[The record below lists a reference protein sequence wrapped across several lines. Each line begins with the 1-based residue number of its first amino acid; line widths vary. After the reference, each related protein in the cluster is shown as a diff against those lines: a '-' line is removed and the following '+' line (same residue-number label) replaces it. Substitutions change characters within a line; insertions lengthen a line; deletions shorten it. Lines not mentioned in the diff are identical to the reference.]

1 MSYTNINSEKF
12 IDQLI
17 DNLIVTSGLFKQRW
31 MQSTLRLMFGP
42 AFKRFAEVVSGLD
55 ESVASFGFPEASRQL
70 LPKFIRNAE
79 IVGQEHI
86 PHDGPVLII
95 SNHPGTVD
103 SLLIASR
110 LHRSDLKIVATEY
123 PFYQALSKLKN
134 NFIFTTN
141 KWNDRVS
148 AIRQSVRQLQDGG
161 ALLIFPRG
169 ILEPD
174 PAVMAGAE
182 TTISEWSP
190 SIELFLRK
198 VPEARLVIT
207 IVSGLIAPSS
217 LRNPIVRLGRN
228 PAERQTVVEIF
239 QMIRHIYLPRSLRV
253 SPKLT
258 FDAPRSALELFEQFG
273 KRGVMQE
280 IVQSAQ
286 QLMSTHLQS
295 FSPQFAQTQPPDS
308 DRGARAR

>member
-1 MSYTNINSEKF
+1 MSYTKINTEKF

-31 MQSTLRLMFGP
+31 MQSTMRLMFGP

>member
-1 MSYTNINSEKF
+1 MYTKINTEKF

-17 DNLIVTSGLFKQRW
+17 DNLIVTSGLFKQHW
-31 MQSTLRLMFGP
+31 MQSMLRLMFGP
-42 AFKRFAEVVSGLD
+42 AFNRFAEVISGLD
-55 ESVASFGFPEASRQL
+55 ESVARFGFPEASRQL

-95 SNHPGTVD
+95 SNHPGIMD
-103 SLLIASR
+103 GLLIASR
-110 LHRSDLKIVATEY
+110 LQRSDLKIVATEY
-123 PFYQALSKLKN
+123 PFHQALSKLKD

-190 SIELFLRK
+190 SVELFLRK

-228 PAERQTVVEIF
+228 PTERQTVAEIF
-239 QMIRHIYLPRSLRV
+239 QMIRHIYMPRSLRL

-280 IVQSAQ
+280 IVQSTQ
-286 QLMSTHLQS
+286 QLLNTHLQS
-295 FSPQFAQTQPPDS
+295 FSPQLDPAQPPEQV
-308 DRGARAR
+308 

>member
-1 MSYTNINSEKF
+1 VSYTKIDTEKF

-55 ESVASFGFPEASRQL
+55 ESVARFGFPEASRQL

-79 IVGQEHI
+79 IMGQEHL
-86 PHDGPVLII
+86 PQDGPVLII
-95 SNHPGTVD
+95 SNHPGIMD
-103 SLLIASR
+103 GLLIASR

-123 PFYQALSKLKN
+123 PFYQALSKLKD

-141 KWNDRVS
+141 EMNDKVS

-217 LRNPIVRLGRN
+217 LRNPFVRLGRN
-228 PAERQTVVEIF
+228 PVERQTAAEIF
-239 QMIRHIYLPRSLRV
+239 QMIRHIYIPRSLRV

-286 QLMSTHLQS
+286 QLLNTHLQY
-295 FSPQFAQTQPPDS
+295 FSPQLDPTQPPDPV
-308 DRGARAR
+308 R

>member
-1 MSYTNINSEKF
+1 FN
-12 IDQLI
+12 
-17 DNLIVTSGLFKQRW
+17 
-31 MQSTLRLMFGP
+31 
-42 AFKRFAEVVSGLD
+42 RFAEVISGLD
-55 ESVASFGFPEASRQL
+55 ESVARFGFPEASRQL
-70 LPKFIRNAE
+70 LPRFIKNTE
-79 IVGQEHI
+79 TVGQEHI

-95 SNHPGTVD
+95 SNHPGTLD
-103 SLLIASR
+103 GLLIASR
-110 LHRSDLKIVATEY
+110 LHRSDLKIVVTAY
-123 PFYQALSKLKN
+123 PFYQALSKLKD

-141 KWNDRVS
+141 AWNDKVS

-198 VPEARLVIT
+198 VPETRLVTT

-228 PAERQTVVEIF
+228 PAERQTVAEIF
-239 QMIRHIYLPRSLRV
+239 QMIRHIYMPRSLRV

-258 FDAPRSALELFEQFG
+258 FDAPRSARELFEQFG

-280 IVQSAQ
+280 IVHSAQ
-286 QLMSTHLQS
+286 QLLSAHLQS
-295 FSPQFAQTQPPDS
+295 FSPQLDKAQPPDPN
-308 DRGARAR
+308 RGARTG

>member
-1 MSYTNINSEKF
+1 MSYTKINTEKF

-31 MQSTLRLMFGP
+31 MQSTLRIMFGP
-42 AFKRFAEVVSGLD
+42 AFKRFAEVISGLD
-55 ESVASFGFPEASRQL
+55 ESVSRFGFPEASRQL
-70 LPKFIRNAE
+70 LPRFIKNTE

-95 SNHPGTVD
+95 SNHPGTLD
-103 SLLIASR
+103 GLLIASR
-110 LHRSDLKIVATEY
+110 LHRSDLKIVVTEY
-123 PFYQALSKLKN
+123 PFYQALSKLKD

-141 KWNDRVS
+141 AWNDKVS
-148 AIRQSVRQLQDGG
+148 AIRQSIRQLQEGG

-190 SIELFLRK
+190 SIELFLKK
-198 VPEARLVIT
+198 VPETRLVTT

-228 PAERQTVVEIF
+228 PAERQTVAEIF
-239 QMIRHIYLPRSLRV
+239 QMIRHIYIPRSLRV

-286 QLMSTHLQS
+286 QLLSAHLQS
-295 FSPQFAQTQPPDS
+295 FSPQLDQAQPPDPVR
-308 DRGARAR
+308 DARAR

>member
-1 MSYTNINSEKF
+1 
-12 IDQLI
+12 
-17 DNLIVTSGLFKQRW
+17 

>member
-1 MSYTNINSEKF
+1 MSYTKINTDKF

-42 AFKRFAEVVSGLD
+42 AFKRFAEVISGLD
-55 ESVASFGFPEASRQL
+55 ESVARFGFPEASRQL
-70 LPKFIRNAE
+70 LPRFVRNAE

-95 SNHPGTVD
+95 SNHPGIMD
-103 SLLIASR
+103 GLLIASR
-110 LHRSDLKIVATEY
+110 LHRSDLKIVVTGFPPY
-123 PFYQALSKLKN
+123 DALSKLKD

-141 KWNDRVS
+141 ELSDKIS

-169 ILEPD
+169 TLEPD

-182 TTISEWSP
+182 TTISKWSP

-217 LRNPIVRLGRN
+217 LRNPFVRLGRN
-228 PAERQTVVEIF
+228 PAERQSVAEVL
-239 QMIRHIYLPRSLRV
+239 QMIRHIYMPRSLRV

-280 IVQSAQ
+280 IMQSAQ
-286 QLMSTHLQS
+286 QLLSTHLQS
-295 FSPQFAQTQPPDS
+295 FSPQLAQAQPPDS
-308 DRGARAR
+308 DRDSRTR

>member
-1 MSYTNINSEKF
+1 M
-12 IDQLI
+12 
-17 DNLIVTSGLFKQRW
+17 FKRHW
-31 MQSTLRLMFGP
+31 MQSTLRLLLSP
-42 AFKRFAEVVSGLD
+42 PLKRFADIVSGLD
-55 ESVASFGFPEASRQL
+55 ESVARFGFPEASRQL
-70 LPKFIRNAE
+70 LPRFVRNAE

-86 PHDGPVLII
+86 PQDGPVLII
-95 SNHPGTVD
+95 SNHPGIMD
-103 SLLIASR
+103 GLLIASR
-110 LHRSDLKIVATEY
+110 LQRSDLKIVVTGFPPY
-123 PFYQALSKLKN
+123 DALSKLKD

-141 KWNDRVS
+141 ELSDKIS

-169 ILEPD
+169 TLEPD

-182 TTISEWSP
+182 TTISKWSP

-217 LRNPIVRLGRN
+217 LRNPFVRLGRT
-228 PAERQTVVEIF
+228 PTERQSVAEVL
-239 QMIRHIYLPRSLRV
+239 QMIRHIYMPRSLRV

-280 IVQSAQ
+280 IMQSAQ
-286 QLMSTHLQS
+286 QLLSTHLQS
-295 FSPQFAQTQPPDS
+295 FSPQLAQAQPPDP

>member
-1 MSYTNINSEKF
+1 M
-12 IDQLI
+12 
-17 DNLIVTSGLFKQRW
+17 FKRRW
-31 MQSTLRLMFGP
+31 MQATLRLMLSP
-42 AFKRFAEVVSGLD
+42 PFKRFADIVSGLD
-55 ESVASFGFPEASRQL
+55 ESVARFGFPEASRQL
-70 LPKFIRNAE
+70 LPRFVRNAE

-86 PHDGPVLII
+86 PQDGPVLII
-95 SNHPGTVD
+95 SNHPGTID
-103 SLLIASR
+103 GLLIASR
-110 LHRSDLKIVATEY
+110 LHRSDLKIVATGF
-123 PFYQALSKLKN
+123 PFYHALSKLKD

-141 KWNDRVS
+141 ELSDKIS
-148 AIRQSVRQLQDGG
+148 AIRQSILQLQDGG

-169 ILEPD
+169 TLEPD

-190 SIELFLRK
+190 SVELFLRK
-198 VPEARLVIT
+198 VPEARLIIT

-217 LRNPIVRLGRN
+217 LRNPFIKLGRT
-228 PAERQTVVEIF
+228 PTERQSVAEVL
-239 QMIRHIYLPRSLRV
+239 QMIRHIYMPRSFHV

-295 FSPQFAQTQPPDS
+295 FSPQLAHAQSPDPGQ
-308 DRGARAR
+308 GARAR

>member
-1 MSYTNINSEKF
+1 MTYTKINTEKF
-12 IDQLI
+12 VDQLL
-17 DNLIVTSGLFKQRW
+17 DNLIVTSGLFKHCW

-42 AFKRFAEVVSGLD
+42 AFNRFAEVISGLD
-55 ESVASFGFPEASRQL
+55 ESVAHFGFPEASRQL

-95 SNHPGTVD
+95 SNHPGTID
-103 SLLIASR
+103 GLLIASR
-110 LHRSDLKIVATEY
+110 LQRSDLKIVATEY
-123 PFYQALSKLKN
+123 PFYQALSKLKD

-148 AIRQSVRQLQDGG
+148 AIRQSVRQLQGGG

-169 ILEPD
+169 RLEPD

-190 SIELFLRK
+190 SVELFLRK

-217 LRNPIVRLGRN
+217 LRNPLVRLGRN
-228 PAERQTVVEIF
+228 PTERQTAAEIF
-239 QMIRHIYLPRSLRV
+239 QMIRHIYMPRSLRL

-286 QLMSTHLQS
+286 QLLSTHLQS
-295 FSPQFAQTQPPDS
+295 FSPQLDPDQPPDQ
-308 DRGARAR
+308 A